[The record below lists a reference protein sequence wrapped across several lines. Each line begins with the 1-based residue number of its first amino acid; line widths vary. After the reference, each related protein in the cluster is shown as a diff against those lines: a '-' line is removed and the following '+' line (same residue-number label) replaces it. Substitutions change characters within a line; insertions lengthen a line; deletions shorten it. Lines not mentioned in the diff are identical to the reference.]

1 MNSSII
7 ATVLFIYFI
16 LILLVA
22 RITGKQGG
30 SRNSDFFL
38 SGRKSPWYAVAFGMI
53 GASISGVSFVSVTGW
68 VESTDMTYLQMCMGF
83 IVGYVIVAFV
93 LLPIYYRMH
102 SASIYSFLGERLGM
116 RSYKTGAA
124 FFFLS
129 KITGASARLYVA
141 CLLLHELVFRQLGI
155 SFVMTAALILLLIW
169 SYTRKNGIRTLVWTD
184 PLQTA
189 FMLTALVAII
199 VNVAIQLGFNFT
211 DTVSAITANEHYR
224 IFEFSDWTSRQ
235 HFVKQFLS
243 GVFIVIVMTGLD
255 QDMMQKNLT
264 CRTLKDAQKDM
275 CTYGT
280 MFLPV
285 NFLLLALGILLLLFC
300 QKYSIALPDKSDHL
314 LPMLCSSGALG
325 TVATLLLSVGVMA
338 AAFSSAD
345 SALTALTTSFCID
358 FLDIRKRRSPE
369 RTRSLV
375 HAAICG
381 TFLAFI
387 LLFEIANNSNVIDA
401 IYTIAS
407 YTYGPLLGMFAFG
420 IFSHRKACDKAV
432 PYIAV
437 ASPLACY
444 ALSIITTELS
454 GYSFGYELLL
464 LNGLI
469 TYLGLHLSSLR
480 HEEQSS

>member
-7 ATVLFIYFI
+7 ATVLFVYFI

-102 SASIYSFLGERLGM
+102 SASIYSFLGERLGT

-155 SFVMTAALILLLIW
+155 SFIMTAALILLLIW

-184 PLQTA
+184 TLQTA

-224 IFEFSDWTSRQ
+224 IFEFGDWTSRQ
-235 HFVKQFLS
+235 HFAKQFLS

-358 FLDIRKRRSPE
+358 FLDIRKHRDPE
-369 RTRSLV
+369 HTRSLV

-420 IFSHRKACDKAV
+420 IFSHRKACDRAV

-444 ALSIITTELS
+444 ALSILAAELA

-469 TYLGLHLSSLR
+469 TYLGLHLSSFR